1 METVRERRS
10 VGRPREFNVEE
21 VLDKAV
27 ETFWS
32 KGYEATSIQDL
43 VDGMGIHRGSL
54 YAAFG
59 DKQRLFLTV
68 LDHYRKVVVRK
79 LLDILD
85 GQASGKA
92 AIRQFFANVVEHVM
106 SGGPLRGCLVTN
118 SAVERGLNDPQTAK
132 KVGACL
138 TQLEDGFHKTLVRAQ
153 GAGEIDPQRDPRALA
168 RYLTSSL
175 QGLLVIGKVRSDRMV
190 LEDVVKETLRA
201 LD

>member
-1 METVRERRS
+1 M
-10 VGRPREFNVEE
+10 GRPREFNLEE

-59 DKQRLFLTV
+59 DKQRLFLAV
-68 LDHYRKVVVRK
+68 LDRYRKVVVRK

-85 GQASGKA
+85 SHASGKA
-92 AIRQFFANVVEHVM
+92 AIRQFFANVVEHVI
-106 SGGPLRGCLVTN
+106 SGGSLRGCLVTN

-132 KVGACL
+132 KVAACL

-153 GAGEIDPQRDPRALA
+153 SAGEIDPQRDPRALA

-175 QGLLVIGKVRSDRMV
+175 QGLLVIGKIRGDRMV
-190 LEDVVKETLRA
+190 LEDVVKVTLHA

>member
-1 METVRERRS
+1 LRV
-10 VGRPREFNVEE
+10 VRPREFILEE

-43 VDGMGIHRGSL
+43 VENMGIQRGSL

-68 LDHYRKVVVRK
+68 LDRYRKIVVKK

-85 GQASGKA
+85 SHASGKA
-92 AIRQFFANVVEHVM
+92 AIRQFFLAVVEHIM
-106 SGGPLRGCLVTN
+106 TAGPLRGCLVTN
-118 SAVERGLNDPQTAK
+118 SAVERGLRDTATAK
-132 KVGACL
+132 KVSLCL
-138 TQLEDGFHKTLVRAQ
+138 LQLEDGFYKTLVRARDT
-153 GAGEIDPQRDPRALA
+153 GEIDERLDLRAVA

-175 QGLLVIGKVRSDRMV
+175 QGLLVMGKVRAERRALKDVVDVTLQV
-190 LEDVVKETLRA
+190 LE
-201 LD
+201 

>member
-1 METVRERRS
+1 MRV
-10 VGRPREFNVEE
+10 VRPREFILEE

-43 VDGMGIHRGSL
+43 VENMGIQRGSL

-68 LDHYRKVVVRK
+68 LDRYRKMVVKK

-85 GQASGKA
+85 SHASGKA
-92 AIRQFFANVVEHVM
+92 AIRQFFLAVVEHIM
-106 SGGPLRGCLVTN
+106 TAGPLRGCLVTN
-118 SAVERGLNDPQTAK
+118 SAVERGLRDTATAK
-132 KVGACL
+132 KVSLCL
-138 TQLEDGFHKTLVRAQ
+138 LQLEDGFYKTLVRARDT
-153 GAGEIDPQRDPRALA
+153 GEIDERLDLRAVA

-175 QGLLVIGKVRSDRMV
+175 QGLLVMGKVRAERRALKDVVDVTLQV
-190 LEDVVKETLRA
+190 LE
-201 LD
+201 